1 MWRKIHLKKG
11 KDQENNLKRI
21 AESYVKKR
29 LKESQGQKKRN
40 RRGFKDNRTHCGPMP
55 ETEAKGV
62 NAGNKSTSP
71 SQNTGTNFPGK
82 SSHFEHPP
90 SSQLQLLVHWG
101 PQPGCGRVCSPAPQ
115 SPSPRHR
122 QRSAKRKGPHHFKAA
137 PRNSRGRLLNGP
149 RCNFNISVLPT
160 HSRVQVAMS
169 LVGKALSKSFLL
181 ILMKFFLLN

>member
-1 MWRKIHLKKG
+1 MWKRDLKNVRDRRKEIGGGLKTTG
-11 KDQENNLKRI
+11 LIVDQFLKLRQRD
-21 AESYVKKR
+21 SM
-29 LKESQGQKKRN
+29 L
-40 RRGFKDNRTHCGPMP
+40 
-55 ETEAKGV
+55 ETKAPLPPQIQ
-62 NAGNKSTSP
+62 ALSS
-71 SQNTGTNFPGK
+71 TNFPGK

-90 SSQLQLLVHWG
+90 SSQLQLLAHWG

-169 LVGKALSKSFLL
+169 LMGKALSKSFLL